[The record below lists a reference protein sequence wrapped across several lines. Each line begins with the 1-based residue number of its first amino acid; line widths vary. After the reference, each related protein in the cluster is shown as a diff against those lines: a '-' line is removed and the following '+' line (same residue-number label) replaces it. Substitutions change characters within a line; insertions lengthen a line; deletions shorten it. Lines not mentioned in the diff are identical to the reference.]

1 MKRYLL
7 FLILLLSSMSSY
19 GRTYTEL
26 QEWREKGF
34 PSQIKNG
41 VVVEVYD
48 LKRSPRDMIDVNIRL
63 HNLSSAALD
72 EAVIKLW
79 VWKKDGVWVE
89 ELSLMEGSSEK
100 INSGMEKFFPGKGR
114 YYTLGVKYDEAA
126 RIEIEISRVV
136 SKRVR
141 EKS

>member
-7 FLILLLSSMSSY
+7 FLILLLSSVPTYS
-19 GRTYTEL
+19 RTYTEL
-26 QEWREKGF
+26 QEWRERGL

-89 ELSLMEGSSEK
+89 ELSLMEGFSEK

-114 YYTLGVKYDEAA
+114 YYTLGVKYDEAK

>member
-7 FLILLLSSMSSY
+7 FLILLLSSVPTYS
-19 GRTYTEL
+19 RTYTEL
-26 QEWREKGF
+26 QEWRERGL

-89 ELSLMEGSSEK
+89 ELSLMEGFSEK
-100 INSGMEKFFPGKGR
+100 INGGMEKFFPGKGR
-114 YYTLGVKYDEAA
+114 YYTLGVKYDEAK

>member
-7 FLILLLSSMSSY
+7 LLILLLSSVSSY
-19 GRTYTEL
+19 SRTYTEL
-26 QEWREKGF
+26 QEWRERGL
-34 PSQIKNG
+34 PSQIKSG

-48 LKRSPRDMIDVNIRL
+48 LKRSPRDMIDINIRL
-63 HNLSSAALD
+63 HNLSSSALD
-72 EAVIKLW
+72 EAVIKVW

-89 ELSLMEGSSEK
+89 EISLMEGSSES
-100 INSGMEKFFPGKGR
+100 INSGREKFFPEKGR
-114 YYTLGVKYDEAA
+114 YYTLGIKYDEAT
-126 RIEIEISRVV
+126 RIELEISRVI